1 VRCTRAVR
9 PVNRIESL
17 RAAEWSDA
25 VVVVDARAERWLG
38 PLASALLVLGD
49 LLLITAAFVIAYWF
63 RFIAPGDEASG
74 LALESYVRMGATVA
88 ALAIVVL
95 VLHGFYD
102 ASRPRT
108 WAATLQTVV
117 SGVSTGLVVSVAASF
132 FIGEQGF
139 SRLWF
144 GAGWCVA
151 VALMFVWR
159 AAASRAY
166 VAVRAAV
173 VPRRRMVVVG
183 ANPLGRE
190 LAGEL
195 SGRYDILGY
204 VDNGSD
210 LAGATEPPLL
220 GPIAQLEGL
229 VQQYAVDELVV
240 ALPENRREQIMQI
253 IARGF
258 SRRVEVKL
266 VPGLEELLPHRV
278 QVSRLG
284 ARSFISFAPAAP
296 VGWSKRAL
304 DLALASIALLLTL
317 PLLACIAIAIKLDSQ
332 GPVFFRQ
339 ERLGKDAEPFQM
351 LKFRSMVKGADR
363 LIDSL
368 IARNEQIGPLFKIR
382 RDPRLTR
389 VGAVLRR
396 LSLDELPQLFNV
408 LRGDMSLVGPRPP
421 LPAETAK
428 YESWQLGRLRARP
441 GMTGLW
447 QVSGRSE
454 VPFHDMVR
462 LDLHYIR
469 NWSLQLDIE
478 IMLRTIPAVVSNRGA
493 Y

>member
-1 VRCTRAVR
+1 M
-9 PVNRIESL
+9 NRIESL
-17 RAAEWSDA
+17 PTAEWSDA
-25 VVVVDARAERWLG
+25 VAATDDRAERWLG
-38 PLASALLVLGD
+38 PIASASLVVGD
-49 LLLITAAFVIAYWF
+49 AVVITAAFVVAYWF

-74 LALESYVRMGATVA
+74 LAPESYLSTGATVA
-88 ALAIVVL
+88 ALAIAVL
-95 VLHGFYD
+95 ALHGFYD
-102 ASRPRT
+102 ASRPRA
-108 WAATLQTVV
+108 WPSTLQTIV
-117 SGVSTGLVVSVAASF
+117 SGVSTGLVASVTASF
-132 FIGEQGF
+132 FMGEHGF

-151 VALMFVWR
+151 VAFMFVWR
-159 AAASRAY
+159 ASASRLYIA
-166 VAVRAAV
+166 ARAAV
-173 VPRRRMVVVG
+173 VPRRRMLVVG

-190 LAGEL
+190 LAAEL
-195 SGRYDILGY
+195 SGRYDVLGY

-229 VQQYAVDELVV
+229 VQQYAIDELVV
-240 ALPENRREQIMQI
+240 ALPENRREQMMQI
-253 IARGF
+253 LARGF
-258 SRRVEVKL
+258 SRPVEVKV

-296 VGWSKRAL
+296 VGWSKRAI
-304 DLALASIALLLTL
+304 DLVLATIAIVLAL

-339 ERLGKDAEPFQM
+339 ERLGKDAQPFEM
-351 LKFRSMVKGADR
+351 LKFRSMVRDADR
-363 LIDSL
+363 LVDSL
-368 IARNEQIGPLFKIR
+368 IAHNEAVGPLFKIR
-382 RDPRLTR
+382 RDPRHTR
-389 VGAVLRR
+389 VGKVLRR
-396 LSLDELPQLFNV
+396 LSLDEVPQLFNV

-469 NWSLQLDIE
+469 NWSLQMDVE
-478 IMLRTIPAVVSNRGA
+478 IMLRTIPAVLSNRGA